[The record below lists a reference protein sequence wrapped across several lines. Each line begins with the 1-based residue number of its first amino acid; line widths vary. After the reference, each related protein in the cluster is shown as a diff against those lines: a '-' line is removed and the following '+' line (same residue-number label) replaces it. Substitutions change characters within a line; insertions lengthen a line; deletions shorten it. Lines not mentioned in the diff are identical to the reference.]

1 MTHHYFGLILL
12 AKPSHM
18 DKLKIKRGRKMGEGV
33 TCLHEKIPKSYAE
46 YEYQHWQ
53 KILGANN
60 AIY

>member
-1 MTHHYFGLILL
+1 
-12 AKPSHM
+12 
-18 DKLKIKRGRKMGEGV
+18 MGEGV